1 MAVWRRRMV
10 PGRDRRRRFPMPT
23 AHTSSVPSSDEPL
36 FLTGATG
43 FLGGYLMAELLA
55 RGRRVVVLGR
65 SRDGVALEARLGR
78 LLRWFGIADRAGLLT
93 AVEVDFAQ
101 PRCGLGAEA
110 IARLGMGG
118 TIVHCAADTSFAESR
133 RAQVLAANIDGLC
146 NLLELAEAR
155 STSIFHHVSTAYA
168 VGGLHE
174 PVPELPVEAAGFA
187 NAYEESKARA
197 ERLVAER
204 CGRSGMAY
212 TILRPAI
219 VYGDSRTGRALG
231 FNALYKIVHALWY
244 VSGVARRDLAG
255 AASGGRD
262 AGARIEPDG
271 TLHLPLRMP
280 VAQEGLIN
288 LVPVDYFVAATL
300 AVLAAPVPGRIYNVA
315 SARPVAMGELVAFT
329 QRYLRLSGLGLACA
343 DTVAAPRTRYESL
356 LARLVGPYRAYLGDR
371 RRFATANT
379 LAATGGLEPPVLDYA
394 IFERCIRFAEQAGWG
409 EREVIGAESATAAT
423 GV

>member
-1 MAVWRRRMV
+1 
-10 PGRDRRRRFPMPT
+10 MPT
-23 AHTSSVPSSDEPL
+23 AHTSSVLSNDEPL
-36 FLTGATG
+36 ILTGATG
-43 FLGGYLMAELLA
+43 FLGGFLLAELLA

-78 LLRWFGIADRAGLLT
+78 LLRWFGIGDRAGLLT

-118 TIVHCAADTSFAESR
+118 TLVHCAADTSFAESR
-133 RAQVLAANIDGLC
+133 RAQVLSANIDGLC

-155 STSIFHHVSTAYA
+155 ATSVFHHVSTAYA
-168 VGGLHE
+168 VGGRHE
-174 PVPELPVEAAGFA
+174 LVPELPVEAAGFA

-197 ERLVAER
+197 ELLVAER
-204 CGRSGMAY
+204 CGRSGMAH

-244 VSGVARRDLAG
+244 VSGVARRDLAR
-255 AASGGRD
+255 AAPGGCD
-262 AGARIEPDG
+262 AGARIEPGG

-315 SARPVAMGELVAFT
+315 SVRPVAMGELVAFT

-343 DTVAAPRTRYESL
+343 ETVATPRTRYESL
-356 LARLVGPYRAYLGDR
+356 LARLVGPYRTYLGDR

-409 EREVIGAESATAAT
+409 EREVIGVEPATAAT
-423 GV
+423 GG